1 MEKGCAVY
9 ERKTSIKAMVL
20 VGSQRYMLKRYFGGI
35 WGMLTFATV
44 GETIPWPGLPS
55 IFPGC
60 DIEVLVRVDVPRT
73 VKGENVSGVVD
84 VL

>member
-1 MEKGCAVY
+1 MKEIVYQSCGISRQSKVYVKAVFW
-9 ERKTSIKAMVL
+9 
-20 VGSQRYMLKRYFGGI
+20 RYMGT
-35 WGMLTFATV
+35 LTFATV

-55 IFPGC
+55 IFPGR

>member
-1 MEKGCAVY
+1 MKEIVYQSWGISRQSKIYVKAVCW
-9 ERKTSIKAMVL
+9 
-20 VGSQRYMLKRYFGGI
+20 RYMGT
-35 WGMLTFATV
+35 LTFATV

-55 IFPGC
+55 IFPGR